1 MAAVSKFTND
11 VGARLTKG
19 LFFEMTLADKSSVLY
34 TLKSQDHR
42 GFPSLYRLYMEE
54 MDPTEYRFAVRH
66 LESWDHW
73 KQLTAC
79 TWFKPHVEGWRE
91 ELSLKLASEAL
102 TRIMQEAQSE
112 RKESFAANKYL
123 LEKGWTPKSSSSPVG
138 RPSKEA
144 IKQAARRMV
153 EDNSRL
159 TDDWNR
165 IKGIHAP
172 RDGVLMNNDDGA

>member
-1 MAAVSKFTND
+1 MAAVSKFTNE

-34 TLKSQDHR
+34 TLKNQDHR
-42 GFPSLYRLYMEE
+42 GYPSLYRLYMEE

-91 ELSLKLASEAL
+91 ELQLKLASEAL
-102 TRIMQEAQSE
+102 TRIMLEASSE

-123 LEKGWTPKSSSSPVG
+123 LEKGWAKSTGDRVG

-144 IKQAARRMV
+144 IKHQARQMV
-153 EDNSRL
+153 HENTRL
-159 TDDWNR
+159 AEDWNR
-165 IKGIHAP
+165 IKSFAAVAET
-172 RDGVLMNNDDGA
+172 D